1 MKEAFLHYVWKNG
14 LFDHNNM
21 RTETGEKIEIL
32 KIGNYNSDAGPDFLD
47 AQIRIGD
54 TIWVGNVELHV
65 RSSDWYRHKH
75 NYDMAY
81 NNVILHVV
89 DYYDMAVCD
98 TNGKLILSHKLKYSD
113 SLFKEYEYVFK
124 NRQSSSCFASI
135 DKTDIFK
142 IEFWLQRLLVE
153 RLQRK
158 SSDVIRLYHQ
168 NGNSWEETIYQ
179 LIARY
184 FGLNVNAEAF
194 EQLARSLPL
203 KIIARQGDS
212 PLQIEALLFG
222 QAGLLNSSD
231 PDTYQYTLMK
241 EYDYL
246 RKKYILEPINTSM
259 WKFMRTR
266 PYNFPTVRIAQFAN
280 LIYKSNSLFSYIIEA
295 EDIGQIKEFFNT
307 SASVYWD
314 SHFCFNKKT
323 KKKSNFMGQSTLDIV
338 IINAVIPT
346 IFAYGRY
353 NDSDKMMDRAIDFLE
368 GMKSENNYITNM
380 WLNEGL
386 KVKSAA
392 DSQALI
398 QLKKEY
404 CDKKRCL
411 HCELGNK
418 LMRKHI

>member
-1 MKEAFLHYVWKNG
+1 MKEAFLQYVWKNG
-14 LFDHNNM
+14 LFDHKNM
-21 RTETGEKIEIL
+21 RTETGEIIEIL
-32 KIGNYNSDAGPDFLD
+32 KIGTYNYDAGPDFIN
-47 AQIRIGD
+47 AQIKIGE
-54 TIWVGNVELHV
+54 TLWVGNVEIHI

-89 DYYDMAVCD
+89 DVFDKPALD
-98 TNGKLILSHKLKYSD
+98 TRGEELISYKLQYSD
-113 SLFKEYEYVFK
+113 SLYNEYEYLLRNKQV
-124 NRQSSSCFASI
+124 SSCFSSI
-135 DKTDIFK
+135 DKNDAFK
-142 IEFWLQRLLVE
+142 IDFWLQRLLVE

-158 SSDVIRLYHQ
+158 ATDVLRLYEL
-168 NGNSWEETIYQ
+168 NNNSWEETIYQ

-184 FGLNVNAEAF
+184 FGLNVNAEPF

-203 KIIARQGDS
+203 KVLAREADS
-212 PLQIEALLFG
+212 PLHIEALLFG
-222 QAGLLNSSD
+222 QAGLLNGPN

-246 RKKYILEPINTSM
+246 RKKHILEPINASM

-280 LIYKSNSLFSYIIEA
+280 LIYKAKSLFSYIIEA
-295 EDIGQIKEFFNT
+295 ENVVQIKTLFDT

-323 KKKSNFMGQSTLDIV
+323 KKKSNVMGQSTLDVV

-353 NDSDKMMDRAIDFLE
+353 NNSDEIMDRAIDFLE
-368 GMKSENNYITNM
+368 HIKLERNYITNM
-380 WLNEGL
+380 WLQVGL
-386 KVKSAA
+386 KAKSAA

-404 CDKKRCL
+404 CDKKKCL

-418 LMRKHI
+418 LMIKNI